1 MKLIK
6 QLNKETDY
14 TEWQLRRYLCSFAF
28 IAGVAIGAFIGGAL

>member
-6 QLNKETDY
+6 QLNKDTNY

-28 IAGVAIGAFIGGAL
+28 IAGMAIGAFIRGAL

>member
-6 QLNKETDY
+6 QLNKDTDY

-28 IAGVAIGAFIGGAL
+28 IAGMVVGVFIGRSL